1 MKIST
6 FLYTL
11 FLSIAVGLL
20 SLQPTQLR
28 AQTYL
33 LPATGTASYTTC
45 AGTLY
50 DDSGPDAPYSAQG
63 TGSLTLRP
71 GTVGSKLKLEF
82 TVLEVDTLLTSLAVY
97 DGTNTGAPLIGNL
110 THGRPTVYATSNSGA
125 LTFVLT
131 SRGGLPF
138 RGFAATI
145 SCYSG
150 SPPPPDVAVQRLT
163 VTPARGLA
171 GNSVHT
177 NARFANLSGGLSSNY
192 FRYLLSTDDQ
202 VSADDVELD
211 KRYHA
216 LAAGDWAQDWLQLQ
230 LPVSTAPGEY
240 YLLCAAKN
248 LVSQLDANQANN
260 VVVVPFSVLTPTPTV
275 DLGIT
280 LVPQIEP
287 TPLAPGS
294 ALNRHASV
302 LNLGTTLAVESQTGY
317 FLSTDAT
324 WSANDVLL
332 GTEPAIA
339 YSSATITLPTSTAP
353 GTYYLICVA
362 DYLDQVIEDDEQ
374 NNTFAQPV
382 VVEALT
388 IDAAFDS
395 YWRIT
400 PTQRAVGD
408 SLNVRC
414 YLLNWGTVRVDAASV
429 GYYLSTDRVLSSDD
443 GLLGQTFSGPLLFGN
458 YSSGYAE
465 RTLAIPAGTPPGK
478 YYLLLVADYLN
489 QLAES
494 NETNNVL
501 ALALDVVLPNVD
513 LAVGDARIYE
523 SVAGND
529 FGATCSILNRGT
541 TTAYPVTVGRYL
553 STDALLSADDV
564 FLGQGIT
571 NPITGGDTQEASFWS
586 DEVITIPIT
595 TAPGPYYVIFV
606 ADYLHQIVETN
617 EENNTMAVALQV
629 RKPNADLV
637 LSGNF
642 TMQPARTAAGTPV
655 QITYKIDNRGSTPV
669 NSPTIGYYLSTDSV
683 LSPDDRFIG
692 SDKVRRGEDVSSSYS
707 YERTSTPAI
716 PRLTLP
722 GLYYL
727 LGVVDYLHEVE
738 ESDETNNTRY
748 VPIYVTPARPDIKVL
763 PNPYFSPK
771 QGASGSSITTE
782 CYVYNVGTA
791 LANACQMGYYLSTDP
806 VFSTN
811 DVRVGSSTVGRVQAG
826 YSDIVTGSFT
836 IPATTTGGRYYVL
849 FVADYLNQLD
859 DSNLN
864 NNLAFNPLTIT
875 GPSPAFTRPDL
886 QMLANPYLTLKQG
899 GVGSTVS
906 TESYLATTGTDV
918 AGTFE
923 MGYYLSADS
932 VFSTTDVL
940 LSRTAIS
947 GAQVGALAKVT
958 GAVTIPAGTAAGQYY
973 VLFVADHLNQLD
985 DSNRRNNCR
994 FTSFTVIDPTLVPAR
1009 PDLSVVAKPYLSA
1022 GQGKAGS
1029 TISTESYLYNLS
1041 TAIASRFEVGYYLS
1055 TDSLLSTND
1064 LLLASTTV
1072 YGVKLGASVSAVQP
1086 FTIPTTIAAGR
1097 YYVLVVADYLNQV
1110 DDSNRSNNI
1119 GYTTFIVPGL
1129 PLATREQTAGYELR
1143 ILPVPVAGPTP
1154 LHVQLSGAGT
1164 RADAT
1169 LALYNSMGQRVS
1181 TQVVRLI
1188 PGATNQAAIQTAG
1201 LATGVYILRLTGPG
1215 LNATRRVVVE

>member
-6 FLYTL
+6 FHYIL
-11 FLSIAVGLL
+11 FLLL
-20 SLQPTQLR
+20 TVSLLLRPNQLR

-33 LPATGTASYTTC
+33 LPTTGTASYTTC

-50 DDSGPDAPYSAQG
+50 DDGGPDDPYSAQG
-63 TGSLTLRP
+63 TGTLTLRP

-97 DGTNTGAPLIGNL
+97 DGITTGAPLIGNL
-110 THGRPTVYATSNSGA
+110 THGRPTVYATSSSGA
-125 LTFVLT
+125 LTLVLT
-131 SRGGLPF
+131 SHGGLPF

-145 SCYSG
+145 SCYAG

-163 VTPARGLA
+163 VTPAQGLA

-211 KRYHA
+211 KRYHSLTA
-216 LAAGDWAQDWLQLQ
+216 NDWAQDWLKLQ
-230 LPVSTAPGEY
+230 LPASTAPGTY

-248 LVSQLDANQANN
+248 LGSQLDTDQANN
-260 VVVVPFSVLTPTPTV
+260 VVAVPFTMLAPTPTV

-294 ALNRHASV
+294 ALNRHASI

-317 FLSTDAT
+317 FLSADAT

-339 YSSATITLPTSTAP
+339 YSSATINLPTSTVP

-362 DYLDQVIEDDEQ
+362 DYLDQVIEDDEH
-374 NNTFAQPV
+374 NNTFVQPV
-382 VVEALT
+382 VVEALI

-429 GYYLSTDRVLSSDD
+429 GYYLSTDRVLSPDD
-443 GLLGQTFSGPLLFGN
+443 VLLGQTFSGPLLFGN

-465 RTLAIPAGTPPGK
+465 RTLAIPAGMPPGK
-478 YYLLLVADYLN
+478 YYLLLVADHLN

-501 ALALDVVLPNVD
+501 PLALDVVLPNVD
-513 LAVGDARIYE
+513 LVVNDTRIE
-523 SVAGND
+523 EPVAGNEL
-529 FGATCSILNRGT
+529 GATCNIHNRGT

-553 STDALLSADDV
+553 STDALLSADDI

-571 NPITGGDTQEASFWS
+571 NPMAGSDTQEASFWS
-586 DEVITIPIT
+586 DEVITIPSA
-595 TAPGPYYVIFV
+595 TAPGPYYLIFV
-606 ADYLHQIVETN
+606 ADYLHQIAETN
-617 EENNTMAVALQV
+617 ENNNTTAVALQV

-642 TMQPARTAAGTPV
+642 AMQPARTAAGAEV
-655 QITYKIDNRGSTPV
+655 QITYKIDNRGTTPV
-669 NSPTIGYYLSTDSV
+669 NSPTIGYYLSTDAV
-683 LSPDDRFIG
+683 LSLDDRFIG

-707 YERTSTPAI
+707 YERTGTPTI
-716 PRLTLP
+716 PRSTLP
-722 GLYYL
+722 GTYYL
-727 LGVVDYLHEVE
+727 LGVVDYLHEVA

-748 VPIYVTPARPDIKVL
+748 VPIYVTPTRPDIKVL
-763 PNPYFSPK
+763 ANPYLSPK
-771 QGASGSSITTE
+771 QGTPGSRITTE
-782 CYVYNVGTA
+782 SYVYNVGTA
-791 LANACQMGYYLSTDP
+791 LAGACQMGYYLSSDP
-806 VFSTN
+806 IFSTN
-811 DVRVGSSTVGRVQAG
+811 DVRIGSSAVRALQAG

-849 FVADYLNQLD
+849 FVADYLNQLQ
-859 DSNLN
+859 DSDRSN
-864 NNLAFNPLTIT
+864 NFAFSTFTVN
-875 GPSPAFTRPDL
+875 GPPALTRPDL
-886 QMLANPYLTLKQG
+886 LVLANPYLSLKQG
-899 GVGSTVS
+899 EVGSIS
-906 TESYLATTGTDV
+906 NAESYITTTGTDV
-918 AGTFE
+918 AGIFE

-940 LSRTAIS
+940 LGRTVIS
-947 GAQVGALAKVT
+947 GAQVGTSAKVT
-958 GAVTIPAGTAAGQYY
+958 GAITIPAGTAAGQYY
-973 VLFVADHLNQLD
+973 VLFVADHLNQLA
-985 DSNRRNNCR
+985 DSDRRNNIR
-994 FTSFTVIDPTLVPAR
+994 STSFTVVDPALLPTR
-1009 PDLSVVAKPYLSA
+1009 PDLVVAANPYLSP

-1029 TISTESYLYNLS
+1029 TILTESYFYNLS
-1041 TAIASRFEVGYYLS
+1041 TTPTGRFEVGYYLS
-1055 TDSLLSTND
+1055 TDSLFSTND
-1064 LLLASTTV
+1064 LLLASTTI
-1072 YGVKLGASVSAVQP
+1072 YGVKLGASVSAKQS
-1086 FTIPTTIAAGR
+1086 FTIPSTTAAGR
-1097 YYVLVVADYLNQV
+1097 YYVLVVGDHLNQV
-1110 DDSNRSNNI
+1110 DDNNRSNNI
-1119 GYTTFIVPGL
+1119 SYTTLLVPGL
-1129 PLATREQTAGYELR
+1129 LAAREQAAGYVLS
-1143 ILPVPVAGPTP
+1143 ILPVPVAAPTP
-1154 LHVQLSGAGT
+1154 LQVQLSGRGT
-1164 RADAT
+1164 RSDAT
-1169 LALYNSMGQRVS
+1169 LALYTSMGQLVA
-1181 TQVVRLI
+1181 TQGLTLV
-1188 PGATNQAAIQTAG
+1188 PGRTNQVTFQTVG
-1201 LATGVYILRLTGPG
+1201 LATGVYMLRITGPG
-1215 LNATRRVVVE
+1215 LNVTRRVVIE